1 MEPTALSAVL
11 SRALDFVEGQARGH
25 GIMLRRSLDAT
36 LRAARCDPEQIYQVA
51 LNLIVNALQILP
63 SGGVLT
69 VRTVLGHNGRVGFE
83 VSDNGPGIPPEAC
96 ERIFMPFFTMRAGGT
111 GLGLALVQRVV
122 QAHQGTVSVDSVLGR
137 GTTFRVELPT
147 VEDSK

>member
-1 MEPTALSAVL
+1 LSAVL
-11 SRALDFVEGQARGH
+11 TRALEFVEGQARGH
-25 GIMLRRSLDAT
+25 GIILQRSLDPT

-63 SGGVLT
+63 KGGVLT
-69 VRTVLGHNGRVGFE
+69 VRTVPGDNGRVGFE
-83 VSDNGPGIPPEAC
+83 VSDNGPGIPPEARA
-96 ERIFMPFFTMRAGGT
+96 RIFTPFFTMRQGGT

-122 QAHQGTVSVDSVLGR
+122 QAHQGTVSFKSVLGQ

-147 VEDSK
+147 AEAKR